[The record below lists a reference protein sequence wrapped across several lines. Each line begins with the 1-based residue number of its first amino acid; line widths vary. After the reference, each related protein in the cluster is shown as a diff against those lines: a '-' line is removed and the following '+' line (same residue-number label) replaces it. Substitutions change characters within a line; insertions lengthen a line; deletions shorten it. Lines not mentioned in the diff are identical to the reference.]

1 MTTKKELFQEHG
13 NSNIASAHLTNS
25 NGAIIHYIDDSNDK
39 ILISFVSGEK
49 IISTHYIKFNH
60 AGAFRIG
67 AMYFNLNNF
76 MRSNY

>member
-1 MTTKKELFQEHG
+1 MTTKKELLLEHG
-13 NSNIASAHLTNS
+13 SNNIASTHLTNS
-25 NGAIIHYIDDSNDK
+25 GGVIIHYIDDYNEKLLTS
-39 ILISFVSGEK
+39 IVSGDN